1 MIGSQEKQLYKHF
14 KNQEIMAVSKAKSVW
29 NGTLKEGKGTMA
41 FTGFEGPFTFKT
53 RFEGAKGTNPEELV
67 GAAQSGCYSM
77 FLSALLTEEGL
88 NPESIET
95 SAEVTL
101 GDVDGGP
108 AITNIKLATVVK
120 CTGLSQ
126 EKFKE
131 LAETAKVKCPISRLY
146 AGGTADIELDAKL
159 V

>member
-1 MIGSQEKQLYKHF
+1 MQIR
-14 KNQEIMAVSKAKSVW
+14 NVKSVW
-29 NGTLKEGKGTMA
+29 NGTLKEGKGKMDI
-41 FTGFEGPFTFKT
+41 TGYSGPFTFAT
-53 RFEGAKGTNPEELV
+53 RFENAAGTNPEELV

-77 FLSALLTEEGL
+77 FLSALISGEGL

-95 SAEVTL
+95 TAAVTL
-101 GDVDGGP
+101 GELDGGP

-120 CTGLSQ
+120 CEGLSQ

-131 LAETAKVKCPISRLY
+131 LAEAAKVKCPISRLY
-146 AGGTADIELDAKL
+146 AGGTATIELDAKL